1 MDLVAML
8 TEKLGISSDQA
19 EQGAGLIFAKAKEH
33 LEGPDFEKIKGA
45 VPDMDSLLG
54 KAPDA
59 EPSEAGGLMGMVG
72 GAAEKFGL
80 GNIGAMAEMTA
91 GLGKLGIDADKLPT
105 MVSTILEF
113 VESKVGVDAKA
124 IVEKFLKP

>member
-1 MDLVAML
+1 MDLIGML
-8 TEKLGISSDQA
+8 TDKLGISSEQA
-19 EQGAGLIFAKAKEH
+19 EQGAGLVFSKAKEH
-33 LEGPDFEKIKGA
+33 LDGADFEKIKDA

-54 KAPDA
+54 KAPEA
-59 EPSEAGGLMGMVG
+59 EPSEAGGLMGLVG

-80 GNIGAMAEMTA
+80 GNVGAMAEMSA
-91 GLGKLGIDADKLPT
+91 GLGKLGIGADKLPT

-113 VESKVGVDAKA
+113 IEGKLGVDAKA